1 MVSKSNKKKIE
12 ELVEFLNDCNY
23 SYYVLNDPKISD
35 YDFDMKLKEL
45 ETLEA
50 ETGYV
55 LPYSPTQRI
64 GSDLQQDFKDVVRKN
79 VMGSIA
85 NCYDMNEL
93 KDWLSQFNESFIVE
107 PKYDGTSCSIIYRDG
122 VLVEASTRG
131 DGYKGSDITENVK
144 TIKNVPLKLKVN
156 ETGVTGDWHYEDIY
170 VPNEIEIRGEVMMP
184 KSVFIQLNEKR
195 ALEGLKLFANERN
208 AAAGSLKQLDS
219 RVTAERGLIF
229 KPYGVY
235 TDDSD
240 FTGKYLKFQHNMLDV
255 AEIFGFDEPSYW
267 RCADAATVMM
277 MVAEFEDRFL
287 NNQDYC
293 MDGCVVKLDSFESQQ
308 SIGYTQKVP
317 KWAKAFKF
325 EQEKVSTKLLDVE
338 MQMGMSGQIS
348 FVAILDPVEID
359 GSVVSKST
367 LNNVDYI
374 SKLDLHIGD
383 YVFVQKNGAVIPGV
397 CGVDYERNEIE
408 GVVRKDIVIPDICPF
423 CGERLVKKDDDGAHL
438 YCTNKECREKLV
450 QKLNHFV
457 KKGCMNIDGLS
468 IKTIRKMFDAGIV
481 KKWQDLYELT
491 YDKLVG
497 IGIGKNVSKNILC
510 KIGESVLNGNGYKTL
525 ASLSIPMIGDVTS
538 KKIMEHFGDI
548 TELVNASENEIAGI
562 EGVGEVA
569 ASELVKYINDNRSE
583 MDDVIRLLPHI
594 YEKKVVATAV
604 NEKGEENLCFAG
616 KKMLATGK
624 FDNFS
629 RDEIKDSI
637 IAHGGIYAAAIGFS
651 LNYLVVG
658 KDAGA
663 AKLKKAKDY
672 GISILTEDEYLEK
685 IGR

>member
-1 MVSKSNKKKIE
+1 MTSKANKKKIE
-12 ELVEFLNDCNY
+12 DLVEYLNDCNH

-35 YDFDMKLKEL
+35 YEFDMKMKEL
-45 ETLEA
+45 EALEA

-64 GSDLQQDFKDVVRKN
+64 GSDLQTEFKDVTRTK

-85 NCYDMNEL
+85 NCYVMDEL
-93 KDWLSQFNESFIVE
+93 REWAFTFDESFIIE

-144 TIKNVPLKLKVN
+144 TINNVPLRLKVN
-156 ETGVTGDWHYEDIY
+156 ETGVTHDFHYEGIS
-170 VPNEIEIRGEVMMP
+170 VPREIEIRGEVMMP
-184 KSVFIQLNEKR
+184 KSVFAELNEKR
-195 ALEGLKLFANERN
+195 SEDGLKLFANERN

-235 TDDSD
+235 TNDEV
-240 FTGKYLKFQHNMLDV
+240 FTEKYLQYQHNMLDV
-255 AEIFGFDEPSYW
+255 AEIFGFDEPAYW
-267 RCADAATVMM
+267 RCADANTVLM
-277 MVAEFEDRFL
+277 MVAEFEERFL
-287 NNQDYC
+287 NEQDYC
-293 MDGCVVKLDSFESQQ
+293 MDGCVVKLDSFKSQQ
-308 SIGYTQKVP
+308 DAGYTQKVP

-325 EQEKVSTKLLDVE
+325 KQEQVSTQLLDIE
-338 MQMGMSGQIS
+338 MQIGMSGQIS

-374 SKLDLHIGD
+374 RKMDLHIGD

-408 GVVRKDIVIPDICPF
+408 GVVRKEFEIPTVCPF
-423 CGERLVKKDDDGAHL
+423 CGSELVKKDEDGAHL
-438 YCTNKECREKLV
+438 YCTNNGCGERLI

-481 KKWQDLYELT
+481 TRWQDLYGLD
-491 YDKLVG
+491 YDTLVGVG
-497 IGIGKNVSKNILC
+497 IGKGVSKKILVQ
-510 KIGESVLNGNGYKTL
+510 IGESVMNGNGYKTL
-525 ASLSIPMIGDVTS
+525 ASLGIPMIGDVTS
-538 KKIMEHFGDI
+538 KKLMEHFGDI
-548 TELVNASENEIAGI
+548 EELVKADVSEIAGVD
-562 EGVGEVA
+562 GVGDVA
-569 ASELVKYINDNRSE
+569 ASELVKYVSE
-583 MDDVIRLLPHI
+583 NGDEIADVIRLLPTK
-594 YEKKVVATAV
+594 YEKKVVAPVEGV
-604 NEKGEENLCFAG
+604 NMVFAG

-629 RDEIKDSI
+629 REEIKESI
-637 IAHGGIYAAAIGFS
+637 VAHGGIYAATIGFS

-663 AKLKKAKDY
+663 AKLKKAKEY
-672 GISILTEDEYLEK
+672 GVVLMTEAEYLEK
-685 IGR
+685 IS